1 MSVLCWWLR
10 DCLYTHV
17 LFVSQCLH
25 PRSHPLS
32 LTVLFSPAPCPALG
46 DSSPHRCAREPA
58 ACSHAQSCA
67 VAGARTIQESSW
79 IVIFSLSFPFSFSL
93 FLFIWKRQSSATIPS
108 FMNTIPTKETPPTL
122 IRTNKFTEGFQ
133 NIVDA
138 YGVGSYR
145 EVNPG
150 WNSEFA
156 NLCVLYVT
164 VFFCHIRMSRCLKT

>member
-1 MSVLCWWLR
+1 MSGQQSVKNAHGLKACVLTQVLHKTEDYLRQVLCKAAESVYSRIIQVKKMKAIYHMLNMCSF
-10 DCLYTHV
+10 DVTNKCLIAEV
-17 LFVSQCLH
+17 WCPEADLH
-25 PRSHPLS
+25 DL
-32 LTVLFSPAPCPALG
+32 CQALEEG
-46 DSSPHRCAREPA
+46 S
-58 ACSHAQSCA
+58 
-67 VAGARTIQESSW
+67 
-79 IVIFSLSFPFSFSL
+79 
-93 FLFIWKRQSSATIPS
+93 RQSSATIPS